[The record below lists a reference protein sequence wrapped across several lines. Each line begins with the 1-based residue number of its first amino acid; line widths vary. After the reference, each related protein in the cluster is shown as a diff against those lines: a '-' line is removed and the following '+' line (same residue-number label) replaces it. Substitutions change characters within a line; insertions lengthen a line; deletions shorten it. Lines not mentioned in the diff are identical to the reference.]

1 MELQKKLANIQKEL
15 KASKSSFNKF
25 GNYYYRN
32 AEDIL
37 EAVKPLLNGAIL
49 TISDEIVL
57 VGSRFYV
64 KACAK
69 ISDGS
74 EAFEACAFA
83 REPEIQK
90 GMAEPQVTGSAS
102 SYARKYALNGLF
114 VLDDTKD
121 ADSQDNTKKEVKES
135 VSVVDRPLKESFVS
149 SNPSALVTEKQVKL
163 INWMIVDTKSDR
175 EKIKQLYK
183 VESMNNLTQHEAQ
196 DLISKLKIK
205 QENKTAIAKTMD
217 ELTMDAENI

>member
-15 KASKSSFNKF
+15 KAPKSQYNKF
-25 GNYYYRN
+25 GNYSYRN

-57 VGSRFYV
+57 VGSRFYI
-64 KACAK
+64 KACAT
-69 ISDGS
+69 IQDGEETFS
-74 EAFEACAFA
+74 ACAFA

-121 ADSQDNTKKEVKES
+121 ADSQDNTKKEEKVEGKVESKEQFPIF
-135 VSVVDRPLKESFVS
+135 DGTK
-149 SNPSALVTEKQVKL
+149 VTDKQLKL
-163 INWMIVDTKSDR
+163 INLLISKTGSDR
-175 EKIKQLYK
+175 DKIHALYNVK
-183 VESMNNLTQHEAQ
+183 SLTDLSVMEGI
-196 DLISKLKIK
+196 DLISKLKEK
-205 QENKTAIAKTMD
+205 ETLLG
-217 ELTMDAENI
+217 E